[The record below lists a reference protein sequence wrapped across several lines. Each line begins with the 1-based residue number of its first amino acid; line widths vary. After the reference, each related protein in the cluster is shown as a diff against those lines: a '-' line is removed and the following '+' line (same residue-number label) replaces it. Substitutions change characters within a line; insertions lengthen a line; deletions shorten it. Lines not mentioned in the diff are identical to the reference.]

1 MCRKSF
7 EKTLGGYYIMN
18 ENKECMYKKGDCMI
32 QEERPCSEE
41 FLKFLKMPQEV
52 RAHFDPL
59 YSAVLADDQKRVTE
73 IEKTA
78 KEDFTVLMTL
88 VNYLLEVEKE
98 KDAKK
103 SVRER
108 LLSHASAAAS
118 VLVLLMDVEA
128 MLSKV
133 VSAASYEKVGV
144 DINSIFYKLSSNEDC
159 GVPISESC
167 KELIKSARF
176 FVDSCE
182 LDEEEYK
189 ALWELTSQEIL
200 VEVQFARYHHSSP
213 KSWKML
219 YEKYG
224 PEDVDFIKALLQG

>member
-1 MCRKSF
+1 
-7 EKTLGGYYIMN
+7 MN
-18 ENKECMYKKGDCMI
+18 ENKECMYKKGDCI
-32 QEERPCSEE
+32 VKEERPYNDE

-59 YSAVLADDQKRVTE
+59 YSAVLANDQKRVTE

-78 KEDFTVLMTL
+78 KEDFTVLMTM
-88 VNYLLEVEKE
+88 VKYLLEVEKE
-98 KDAKK
+98 NDAKK

-133 VSAASYEKVGV
+133 VSVASYEKV
-144 DINSIFYKLSSNEDC
+144 DIDSIFYKLSKLSSSNEDC

-189 ALWELTSQEIL
+189 ALWKLTRQEIL
-200 VEVQFARYHHSSP
+200 VEIQSARYHSSS
-213 KSWKML
+213 KRWEML